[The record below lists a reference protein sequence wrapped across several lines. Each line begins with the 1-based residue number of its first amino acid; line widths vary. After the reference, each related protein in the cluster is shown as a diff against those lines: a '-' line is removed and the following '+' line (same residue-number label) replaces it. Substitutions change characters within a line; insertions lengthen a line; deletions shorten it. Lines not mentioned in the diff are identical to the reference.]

1 MAFLIY
7 LNKNNIFKQK
17 KIIILFISI
26 IIFSFIHYHLNT
38 KHFKIKSSNTM
49 DYFNSL
55 YFSCVTQSLLGIGDI
70 YPITD
75 VAKFFIIIQVT
86 ITLIITF
93 LYI

>member
-1 MAFLIY
+1 MVFLKY

-26 IIFSFIHYHLNT
+26 IIFSFVYYHLNT
-38 KHFKIKSSNTM
+38 KHFKIKSSDIMN
-49 DYFNSL
+49 YFNSL
-55 YFSCVTQSLLGIGDI
+55 YFSIVTQTLLGPGDI
-70 YPITD
+70 YPKTD